1 MYKNGFKETMSS
13 LPSPISKPAG
23 TQEVINLYNSV
34 ISWKHL
40 SWAHETYLWITAW
53 WPPMSTQHLQ
63 VAFHDVLDHRSD
75 FRRQHLLI
83 VLWSGPKTYMVWV
96 LEISNLISH
105 QNHSDPAHLGL
116 HDVGVLPH
124 MDLMLVAHD
133 ACPGLNFGFASV
145 KNLS

>member
-1 MYKNGFKETMSS
+1 
-13 LPSPISKPAG
+13 
-23 TQEVINLYNSV
+23 
-34 ISWKHL
+34 
-40 SWAHETYLWITAW
+40 
-53 WPPMSTQHLQ
+53 
-63 VAFHDVLDHRSD
+63 
-75 FRRQHLLI
+75 
-83 VLWSGPKTYMVWV
+83 MVWV

-133 ACPGLNFGFASV
+133 ACPGLNFGFASA